1 LEIKIQI
8 ISPKKNGV
16 ASSMILQIK
25 HLMKSKL
32 GRYYIWY
39 TGPSCIGGELYTIGI
54 SNDDPDVVKGRAG
67 SPTLLRIITM
77 LILISLLVQQIG

>member
-1 LEIKIQI
+1 
-8 ISPKKNGV
+8 
-16 ASSMILQIK
+16 MILQIK

-32 GRYYIWY
+32 WALLIFGIQ
-39 TGPSCIGGELYTIGI
+39 GPTSCIGGNYITIGI

-67 SPTLLRIITM
+67 PTLLRIITM

>member
-1 LEIKIQI
+1 
-8 ISPKKNGV
+8 
-16 ASSMILQIK
+16 
-25 HLMKSKL
+25 MKSKL
-32 GRYYIWY
+32 WALLIFGIQ
-39 TGPSCIGGELYTIGI
+39 GPTSCIGGDYTSGI